1 MSGKIVK
8 LLISKDIKSPM
19 QNVNQIVLEVGKGIF
34 GDRYYNQEGT
44 FSNKGEI
51 EPDRDVTLIEIEK
64 INTLNEEHNLNITAE
79 DFRRNIV
86 VSNCDLN
93 SFVGKEF
100 QIGEVV
106 LKGLRLCE
114 PCKYLSNKLDTMFKN
129 LSDNMADIDEDEL
142 SEMIN
147 GESEIEGAQG
157 VPLGSIFSGL
167 FLNYSELILKKCK

>member
-8 LLISKDIKSPM
+8 LLISKDPKSTM
-19 QNVNQIVLEVGKGIF
+19 LSLNQIVLEAGKGIF

-64 INTLNEEHNLNITAE
+64 IDALNKEHNLDITAE
-79 DFRRNIV
+79 DLRRNIV

-93 SFVGKEF
+93 SLVDKEF

-114 PCKYLSNKLDTMFKN
+114 PCKYLSDKLNEKKV
-129 LSDNMADIDEDEL
+129 LI
-142 SEMIN
+142 EMVHKA
-147 GESEIEGAQG
+147 GLRAQIIKS
-157 VPLGSIFSGL
+157 GSID
-167 FLNYSELILKKCK
+167 LNSQVEVK

>member
-8 LLISKDIKSPM
+8 LLISKDPKSAM
-19 QNVNQIVLEVGKGIF
+19 LNVNQIVLEAGKGIF

-64 INTLNEEHNLNITAE
+64 IDALNKEYNLDITAE
-79 DFRRNIV
+79 DLRRNIV

-93 SFVGKEF
+93 SLVDKEF

-114 PCKYLSNKLDTMFKN
+114 PCKYLSDKLN
-129 LSDNMADIDEDEL
+129 NEEVLSQ
-142 SEMIN
+142 MIHKA
-147 GESEIEGAQG
+147 GLRAQIIKS
-157 VPLGSIFSGL
+157 GSID
-167 FLNYSELILKKCK
+167 LNSQVEVK

>member
-1 MSGKIVK
+1 MSGKIAK
-8 LLISKDIKSPM
+8 LLISKDTQSDM
-19 QNVNQIVLEVGKGIF
+19 LNVNQIVLEVGKGIF

-44 FSNKGEI
+44 FSSKGEI

-64 INTLNEEHNLNITAE
+64 IDDLNKEHDLNITAE

-93 SFVGKEF
+93 SLVGKEF

-114 PCKYLSNKLDTMFKN
+114 PCKYLSNKLDNEKV
-129 LSDNMADIDEDEL
+129 LSQMVHKAGL
-142 SEMIN
+142 RA
-147 GESEIEGAQG
+147 EIIKG
-157 VPLGSIFSGL
+157 GSID
-167 FLNYSELILKKCK
+167 LNSQVEVK

>member
-1 MSGKIVK
+1 M
-8 LLISKDIKSPM
+8 L
-19 QNVNQIVLEVGKGIF
+19 NVNQIVLEAGKGIF

-64 INTLNEEHNLNITAE
+64 IDALNKEHNLNITAE
-79 DFRRNIV
+79 DLRRNIV

-93 SFVGKEF
+93 SLVDKEF

-114 PCKYLSNKLDTMFKN
+114 PCKYLSDKLNEKKV
-129 LSDNMADIDEDEL
+129 L
-142 SEMIN
+142 SEMVHKA
-147 GESEIEGAQG
+147 GLRAQIIKS
-157 VPLGSIFSGL
+157 GSID
-167 FLNYSELILKKCK
+167 LNSQVEVK

>member
-8 LLISKDIKSPM
+8 LLISKDPKSAM
-19 QNVNQIVLEVGKGIF
+19 LNVNQIVLEAGKGIF

-64 INTLNEEHNLNITAE
+64 IDALNKEHNLDITAE
-79 DFRRNIV
+79 DLRRNIV

-93 SFVGKEF
+93 SLVDKEF

-114 PCKYLSNKLDTMFKN
+114 PCKYLSDKLDN
-129 LSDNMADIDEDEL
+129 EEVLSQ
-142 SEMIN
+142 MIHKA
-147 GESEIEGAQG
+147 GLRAQIIKS
-157 VPLGSIFSGL
+157 GSID
-167 FLNYSELILKKCK
+167 LNSQVEVK

>member
-8 LLISKDIKSPM
+8 LLISKDPKSAM
-19 QNVNQIVLEVGKGIF
+19 LNVNQIVLEAGKGIF

-64 INTLNEEHNLNITAE
+64 IDALNKEHNLDITAE
-79 DFRRNIV
+79 DLRRNIV

-93 SFVGKEF
+93 SLVDKEF

-114 PCKYLSNKLDTMFKN
+114 PCKYLSDKLNEKKVLN
-129 LSDNMADIDEDEL
+129 
-142 SEMIN
+142 EMVHKA
-147 GESEIEGAQG
+147 GLRAQIIKS
-157 VPLGSIFSGL
+157 GSID
-167 FLNYSELILKKCK
+167 LNSQVEVK

>member
-1 MSGKIVK
+1 MSGKIAK
-8 LLISKDIKSPM
+8 LLISKDTQSDM
-19 QNVNQIVLEVGKGIF
+19 LNVNQIVLEAGKGIF

-64 INTLNEEHNLNITAE
+64 IDDLNKEHDLNITAE

-93 SFVGKEF
+93 SLVGKEF

-114 PCKYLSNKLDTMFKN
+114 PCKYLSNKLDN
-129 LSDNMADIDEDEL
+129 EQVLSQMVHKAGL
-142 SEMIN
+142 R
-147 GESEIEGAQG
+147 AQIIKS
-157 VPLGSIFSGL
+157 GSID
-167 FLNYSELILKKCK
+167 LNSQVEVK

>member
-8 LLISKDIKSPM
+8 LLISKDSKSAM
-19 QNVNQIVLEVGKGIF
+19 LNVNQIVLEAGKGIF

-64 INTLNEEHNLNITAE
+64 IDALNKEHNLDITAE
-79 DFRRNIV
+79 DLRRNIV

-93 SFVGKEF
+93 SLVDKEF

-114 PCKYLSNKLDTMFKN
+114 PCKYLSDKLNEKKVLT
-129 LSDNMADIDEDEL
+129 
-142 SEMIN
+142 EMVHKA
-147 GESEIEGAQG
+147 GLRAQIIKS
-157 VPLGSIFSGL
+157 GSID
-167 FLNYSELILKKCK
+167 LNSQVEVK

>member
-1 MSGKIVK
+1 MSGKIIK
-8 LLISKDIKSPM
+8 LLISKDPKSAM
-19 QNVNQIVLEVGKGIF
+19 LNVNQIVLEAGKGIF

-64 INTLNEEHNLNITAE
+64 IDALNKEHNLDITAE
-79 DFRRNIV
+79 DLRRNIV

-93 SFVGKEF
+93 SLVDKEF

-114 PCKYLSNKLDTMFKN
+114 PCKYLSDKLNEKKVLT
-129 LSDNMADIDEDEL
+129 
-142 SEMIN
+142 EMVHKA
-147 GESEIEGAQG
+147 GLRAQIIKS
-157 VPLGSIFSGL
+157 GSID
-167 FLNYSELILKKCK
+167 LNSQVEVK

>member
-8 LLISKDIKSPM
+8 LLISKDPKSNM
-19 QNVNQIVLEVGKGIF
+19 LNVNQIVLEAGKGIF

-64 INTLNEEHNLNITAE
+64 IDALNKEHNLDITAE

-93 SFVGKEF
+93 SLVDKEF

-114 PCKYLSNKLDTMFKN
+114 PCKYLSDKLN
-129 LSDNMADIDEDEL
+129 NEEVLSQ
-142 SEMIN
+142 MIHKA
-147 GESEIEGAQG
+147 GLRAQIIKS
-157 VPLGSIFSGL
+157 GSID
-167 FLNYSELILKKCK
+167 LNSQLEIR

>member
-1 MSGKIVK
+1 MSGKIAK
-8 LLISKDIKSPM
+8 LLISKDTQSDM
-19 QNVNQIVLEVGKGIF
+19 LNVNQIVLEVGKGIF

-64 INTLNEEHNLNITAE
+64 IDALNKEYDLNITAE

-93 SFVGKEF
+93 SLVGKEF

-114 PCKYLSNKLDTMFKN
+114 PCKYLSNKLDNEKV
-129 LSDNMADIDEDEL
+129 LSQMVHKAGL
-142 SEMIN
+142 R
-147 GESEIEGAQG
+147 AQIIKG
-157 VPLGSIFSGL
+157 GSID
-167 FLNYSELILKKCK
+167 LNSQVEVK

>member
-8 LLISKDIKSPM
+8 LLISKDPKITMLSL
-19 QNVNQIVLEVGKGIF
+19 NQIVLEAGKGIF

-51 EPDRDVTLIEIEK
+51 QPDRDVTLIEIEK
-64 INTLNEEHNLNITAE
+64 IDALNKEYDLNITAE

-93 SFVGKEF
+93 SLVGKEF

-114 PCKYLSNKLDTMFKN
+114 PCKYLSNKLDNEKV
-129 LSDNMADIDEDEL
+129 LSQMVHKAGL
-142 SEMIN
+142 R
-147 GESEIEGAQG
+147 AQIIKG
-157 VPLGSIFSGL
+157 GSID
-167 FLNYSELILKKCK
+167 LNSQVEVK

>member
-1 MSGKIVK
+1 MSGKIAK
-8 LLISKDIKSPM
+8 LLISKDTQSDM
-19 QNVNQIVLEVGKGIF
+19 LNVNQIVLEIGKGIF
-34 GDRYYNQEGT
+34 GDWYYNQEGT

-64 INTLNEEHNLNITAE
+64 IDALNKENDLNITAE

-93 SFVGKEF
+93 SLVGKEF

-114 PCKYLSNKLDTMFKN
+114 PCKYLSNKLDNEKV
-129 LSDNMADIDEDEL
+129 LSQMVHKAGL
-142 SEMIN
+142 R
-147 GESEIEGAQG
+147 AQIIKG
-157 VPLGSIFSGL
+157 GSID
-167 FLNYSELILKKCK
+167 LNSQVEVK

>member
-8 LLISKDIKSPM
+8 LLISKDPKSTM
-19 QNVNQIVLEVGKGIF
+19 LSLNQIVLEAGKGIF

-64 INTLNEEHNLNITAE
+64 IDALNKEHNLDITAE
-79 DFRRNIV
+79 DLRRNIV

-93 SFVGKEF
+93 SLVDKEF

-114 PCKYLSNKLDTMFKN
+114 PCKYLSDKLNEKKV
-129 LSDNMADIDEDEL
+129 L
-142 SEMIN
+142 SEMVHKA
-147 GESEIEGAQG
+147 GLRAQIIKS
-157 VPLGSIFSGL
+157 GSID
-167 FLNYSELILKKCK
+167 LNSQVEVK

>member
-1 MSGKIVK
+1 MSGKIAK
-8 LLISKDIKSPM
+8 LLISKDTQSDM
-19 QNVNQIVLEVGKGIF
+19 LNVNQIVLEIGKGIF

-64 INTLNEEHNLNITAE
+64 IDALNKENDLNITAE

-93 SFVGKEF
+93 SLVGKEF

-114 PCKYLSNKLDTMFKN
+114 PCKYLSNKLDNEKV
-129 LSDNMADIDEDEL
+129 LSQMVHKAGL
-142 SEMIN
+142 RA
-147 GESEIEGAQG
+147 EIIKG
-157 VPLGSIFSGL
+157 GSID
-167 FLNYSELILKKCK
+167 LNSQVEVK

>member
-8 LLISKDIKSPM
+8 LLISKDTQSTM
-19 QNVNQIVLEVGKGIF
+19 LNVNQIVLEVRKGIF

-64 INTLNEEHNLNITAE
+64 IDALNKEHNLNITAE
-79 DFRRNIV
+79 DLRRNIV
-86 VSNCDLN
+86 VTNCDLN
-93 SFVGKEF
+93 SLVGKEF

-114 PCKYLSNKLDTMFKN
+114 PCKYLSNKLDN
-129 LSDNMADIDEDEL
+129 EQVLSQMVHKAGL
-142 SEMIN
+142 R
-147 GESEIEGAQG
+147 AQIIKG
-157 VPLGSIFSGL
+157 GSID
-167 FLNYSELILKKCK
+167 LNSQVEVK

>member
-8 LLISKDIKSPM
+8 LLISKDPKSAM
-19 QNVNQIVLEVGKGIF
+19 LSLNQIVLEAGKGIF

-64 INTLNEEHNLNITAE
+64 IDALNKEHNLDITAE
-79 DFRRNIV
+79 DLRRNIV

-93 SFVGKEF
+93 SLVDKEF

-114 PCKYLSNKLDTMFKN
+114 PCKYLSDKLNEKKVLT
-129 LSDNMADIDEDEL
+129 
-142 SEMIN
+142 EMVHKA
-147 GESEIEGAQG
+147 GLRAQIIKS
-157 VPLGSIFSGL
+157 GSID
-167 FLNYSELILKKCK
+167 LNSQVEVK

>member
-1 MSGKIVK
+1 MSGKIAK
-8 LLISKDIKSPM
+8 LLISKDTQSDM
-19 QNVNQIVLEVGKGIF
+19 LNVNQIVLEIGKGIF

-51 EPDRDVTLIEIEK
+51 EPARDVTLIEIEK
-64 INTLNEEHNLNITAE
+64 IDALNKENDLNITAE

-93 SFVGKEF
+93 SLVGKEF

-114 PCKYLSNKLDTMFKN
+114 PCKYLSNKLDNEKV
-129 LSDNMADIDEDEL
+129 LSQMVHKAGL
-142 SEMIN
+142 R
-147 GESEIEGAQG
+147 AQIIKG
-157 VPLGSIFSGL
+157 GSID
-167 FLNYSELILKKCK
+167 LNSQVEVK

>member
-1 MSGKIVK
+1 MSGKIAK
-8 LLISKDIKSPM
+8 LLISKDTQSDM
-19 QNVNQIVLEVGKGIF
+19 LNVNQIVLEIGKGIF

-64 INTLNEEHNLNITAE
+64 IDALNKENDLNITAE

-93 SFVGKEF
+93 SLVGKEF

-114 PCKYLSNKLDTMFKN
+114 PCKYLSNKLDNEKV
-129 LSDNMADIDEDEL
+129 LSQMVHKAGL
-142 SEMIN
+142 R
-147 GESEIEGAQG
+147 AQIIKG
-157 VPLGSIFSGL
+157 GSID
-167 FLNYSELILKKCK
+167 LNSQVEVK